1 MDVQVSTQIPSLKA
15 VRDLLADLLGRDVTV
30 EPGTPLDGSQRAA
43 AAHAVY
49 VNQRLEVAAVLE
61 VDVALS
67 ASLAAA
73 IGLIPAPRAQDAAK
87 EGKLEGDLRENL
99 YEVCNIVS
107 ALFNLPDA
115 PHLKLYE
122 MYAPGEHPPTN
133 ISALAA
139 TTGSREDIAVG
150 VHGYGSGTMS
160 VVLAG
165 L

>member
-1 MDVQVSTQIPSLKA
+1 VETQAPTQIPSLKA

-30 EPGTPLDGSQRAA
+30 EPGAPLDGAQRAG

-61 VDVALS
+61 VDVTLS
-67 ASLAAA
+67 ACLGAA

-87 EGKLEGDLRENL
+87 EGRLEGDLRDNL

-122 MYAPGEHPPTN
+122 MYAPGEHPPAN

-139 TTGSREDIAVG
+139 TPGAREDIAVG
-150 VHGYGSGTMS
+150 VNGYGAGTMS
-160 VVLAG
+160 VVLAP

>member
-1 MDVQVSTQIPSLKA
+1 MELQVPTSIPSLKA

-30 EPGTPLDGSQRAA
+30 EPGAPLDGSARAA

-61 VDVALS
+61 VDLRLS
-67 ASLAAA
+67 ASLSAAV
-73 IGLIPAPRAQDAAK
+73 GLIPAPRAQEAAE
-87 EGKLEGDLRENL
+87 EGRLPTDLRENL

-107 ALFNLPDA
+107 ALFNLPGA

-122 MYAPGEHPPTN
+122 LYAPGEPPPPN
-133 ISALAA
+133 VSALAA
-139 TTGSREDIAVG
+139 ATGSREDIAVG
-150 VHGYGSGTMS
+150 VNGYGSGTMS
-160 VVLAG
+160 LVLAG